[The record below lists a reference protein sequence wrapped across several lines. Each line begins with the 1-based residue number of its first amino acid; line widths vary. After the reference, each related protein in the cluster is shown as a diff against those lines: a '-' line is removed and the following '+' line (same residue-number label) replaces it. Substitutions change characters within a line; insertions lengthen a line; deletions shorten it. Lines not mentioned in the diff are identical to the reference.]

1 MLITCNHR
9 LLKTINFFSLD
20 KLSNRESYKIQI
32 VKNNEKPI
40 SKSYYDSFFCMTNL
54 DWRNVFLLP
63 RKTAINMNL
72 RVFQNKSF

>member
-1 MLITCNHR
+1 MLLIYNHH

-40 SKSYYDSFFCMTNL
+40 SKSYYDSFFL
-54 DWRNVFLLP
+54 HD
-63 RKTAINMNL
+63 KL
-72 RVFQNKSF
+72 RLEKYFFAAG